1 MAHGQFPN
9 LNAQEADFVVQQIN
23 ERLDPELVKMVT
35 ALGLNAGHM
44 IRFLYIASLCRNCR
58 EECGLSLKEASQQA
72 KIPQYRLKA
81 IEGGAIRQILP
92 ESLDAYIQFLGLTD
106 QFARWRCSNEDVYA
120 EIGSDSR

>member
-9 LNAQEADFVVQQIN
+9 LNAQQADFVVQQIN
-23 ERLDPELVKMVT
+23 ERLAPELAQMI
-35 ALGLNAGHM
+35 AASGLNPGHM
-44 IRFLYIASLCRNCR
+44 IRFLYIASLCRNRR

-92 ESLDAYIQFLGLTD
+92 ESLHAYIQFLDLSD
-106 QFARWRCSNEDVYA
+106 PFMQWRDGNEDIYD
-120 EIGSDSR
+120 EIGADSK